1 MKDTLYRFVFVIH
14 FLGLLWSAGCASTH
28 NVLNDLHSKLNPTTV
43 DSIHYPT
50 STGEVLSLV
59 RHAISNEKSI
69 SISGGQHSMGGQQ
82 YGTGTVHL
90 NMSGMNDVLKFDGEK
105 GIVTVEAGIQWP
117 ELIEYLISSQNNSE
131 NQWGITQKQTG
142 ADRLSMGGAL
152 SSNIHGRG
160 LSLQPI
166 VQDVESFRLINS
178 EGKEINVSREENT
191 ELFGLVIGGY
201 GLFGVITE
209 VDLRLSPRQKLV
221 RHIEI
226 INLSVFSSKTS
237 QRIDDG
243 YLYGDLQFKTD
254 GAADDFLTRG
264 VYSFYKPVPLD
275 TPIPLGEQRRL
286 SSNQWNGLLALAH
299 SDKAQAY
306 DDYTNYYL
314 STNGQIYWTD
324 THQLGYYDENYETYL
339 EKALP
344 DYEAGSLMISEVYV
358 PQHRIHDFMADLAAS
373 NEQQQLDIIYGTI
386 RLIKTDT
393 ETFLPWAKQDY
404 ACIVFNLRVEHSELG
419 LEKARSDFQ
428 LLIDLA
434 LNYDGSYF
442 LTYHR
447 WATRDQLLEAY
458 PQFPKFLE
466 LKLKYDPQEIFQSDW
481 YRFYK
486 EMFSNNGGRY

>member
-1 MKDTLYRFVFVIH
+1 MKKYLLIL
-14 FLGLLWSAGCASTH
+14 FLIASFSGLSWSEITSQQ

-43 DSIHYPT
+43 DSIHHPK
-50 STGEVLSLV
+50 STYEVLSLIK
-59 RHAISNEKSI
+59 HAKKHDKSI

-90 NMSGMNDVLKFDGEK
+90 NMSAMNDVLKFDRK
-105 GIVTVEAGIQWP
+105 SGIVTVEAGIQWP
-117 ELIEYLISSQNNSE
+117 ELIEYLISSQKYSKK
-131 NQWGITQKQTG
+131 QWGITQKQTG
-142 ADRLSMGGAL
+142 ADRLSIGGAL

-160 LSLQPI
+160 LLLQPM
-166 VQDVESFRLINS
+166 VQDVESFRIINA
-178 EGKEINVSREENT
+178 EGKKINVSREENA

-209 VDLRLSPRQKLV
+209 VDLRLSPRQKLK
-221 RHIEI
+221 RHVEI
-226 INLSVFSSKTS
+226 INLSNFAAKTS
-237 QRIDDG
+237 QRINDG

-254 GAADDFLTRG
+254 GAAEDFLTRG

-275 TPIPLGEQRRL
+275 SPIPQQQRKI
-286 SSNQWNGLLALAH
+286 SSDKWKELLALAH
-299 SDKAQAY
+299 SNKAQVFE
-306 DDYTNYYL
+306 DYTNYYL
-314 STNGQIYWTD
+314 STSGQLYWTD
-324 THQLGYYDENYETYL
+324 THQLGYYDENYEAYL
-339 EKALP
+339 KKTLT
-344 DYEAGSLMISEVYV
+344 DYKLGSLMISEVYV
-358 PQHRIHDFMADLAAS
+358 PRDRIYDFMTDLSLS

-404 ACIVFNLRVEHSELG
+404 ACIVLNLRVEHSELG

-428 LLIDLA
+428 LLIDVA
-434 LNYDGSYF
+434 LNHDGSYF

-447 WATRDQLLEAY
+447 WARKDQLLEAY
-458 PQFPKFLE
+458 PQFPMFLE

-486 EMFSNNGGRY
+486 EMFSNND